1 MMFEGEYHLAD
12 LSYLVRESICTLS
25 LSRERAE
32 ANANYDDTER
42 KMKREHDRGTH
53 REFAASQVHE
63 YLIIII

>member
-1 MMFEGEYHLAD
+1 MCIFV
-12 LSYLVRESICTLS
+12 SF
-25 LSRERAE
+25 RERAE

-53 REFAASQVHE
+53 REFAASQVHT